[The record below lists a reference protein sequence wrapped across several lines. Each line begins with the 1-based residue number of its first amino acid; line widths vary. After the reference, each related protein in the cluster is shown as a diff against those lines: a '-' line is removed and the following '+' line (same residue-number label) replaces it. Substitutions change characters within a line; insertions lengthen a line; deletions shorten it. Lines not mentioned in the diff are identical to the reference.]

1 MQNKKEKKDRNR
13 STIIVVIL
21 LVLLIIAILFF
32 WNRSRSTGKSTV
44 VEKDAIVS
52 AVDSSDTTERI
63 DTMASHSV
71 NDTDTIVLQS
81 VDTVKKTDVVV
92 KPVKKAVDKV
102 KKMDTVTAVPDT
114 IKIDSSVVTD
124 TVIHK
129 TDPCDSDTTRPWVY
143 PDPSGGRHHEDVSIV
158 FVSDKKAQIE
168 WRFKDATKWNV
179 YDGNPVSIS
188 ATSTIEFTAYDSCN
202 NAMDVRS
209 EYYEIV
215 RGESEKYCPD
225 GMEYVRVSD
234 QQFCIDRYEWPNR
247 KGSRPESF
255 VSKYGASDSC
265 FSKNKRLCTADEWT
279 IACMGPYSWRYP
291 YGQAYEQY
299 ACSTHDTTFRVS
311 GSRPECR
318 SFFGVYD
325 MSGNLAEWTDTK
337 SIENRQFY
345 YVKGG
350 FWESGPQSNCTDKRY
365 SYYPQNRH
373 NPVGFRCCSDIV
385 NK

>member
-1 MQNKKEKKDRNR
+1 MQNRTKQKDSNRN
-13 STIIVVIL
+13 TIIVVVL
-21 LVLLIIAILFF
+21 LILLIIAVLYF
-32 WNRSRSTGKSTV
+32 WNRSRGTGKSSV
-44 VEKDAIVS
+44 VE
-52 AVDSSDTTERI
+52 
-63 DTMASHSV
+63 
-71 NDTDTIVLQS
+71 NDTIVSDVDSKDTVVPHS
-81 VDTVKKTDVVV
+81 VKDSDTVVLISTDTVKNDVVVV
-92 KPVKKAVDKV
+92 KPVKKTVDRV
-102 KKMDTVTAVPDT
+102 KKMDTVTSIPDT
-114 IKIDSSVVTD
+114 LKIDTSAVTD
-124 TVIHK
+124 TVVHK
-129 TDPCDSDTTRPWVY
+129 NNPCESDTTRPWVY
-143 PDPSGGRHHEDVSIV
+143 PDPSGGRHHDDITIV

-168 WRFKDATKWNV
+168 WRFKDALKWNV
-179 YDGNPVSIS
+179 YDGIPITIS
-188 ATSTIEFTAYDSCN
+188 NTSTIEFIAYDSCN

-225 GMEYVRVSD
+225 GMEYVKVAD
-234 QQFCIDRYEWPNR
+234 QRFCIDRYEWPNR

-265 FSKNKRLCTADEWT
+265 FSKGKRLCTADEWT
-279 IACMGPYSWRYP
+279 LACMGPYSWRYP

-311 GSRPECR
+311 GSKPECR

-350 FWESGPQSNCTDKRY
+350 FWESGPQSSCSDKRY

>member
-1 MQNKKEKKDRNR
+1 MQNQKKKKNENR
-13 STIIVVIL
+13 ITIFIIVL
-21 LVLLIIAILFF
+21 LILLIIAFLFF
-32 WNRSRSTGKSTV
+32 WKQSRNVSNSSVVIDNNNTV
-44 VEKDAIVS
+44 SEIKDTAG
-52 AVDSSDTTERI
+52 T
-63 DTMASHSV
+63 HSV
-71 NDTDTIVLQS
+71 KDTDTIVRPHA
-81 VDTVKKTDVVV
+81 DTVKRAVVTVKQIKKNIDTVQKPDTGLTIPDTVKTDTS
-92 KPVKKAVDKV
+92 K
-102 KKMDTVTAVPDT
+102 T
-114 IKIDSSVVTD
+114 ID
-124 TVIHK
+124 TVIQK
-129 TDPCDSDTTRPWVY
+129 TDPCDTDTLKPWVY
-143 PDPSGGRHHEDVSIV
+143 PDPSGGRHHGEVAIV
-158 FVSDKKAQIE
+158 FVTDKKAQIE
-168 WRFKDATKWNV
+168 WRFKDAAKWNV
-179 YDGNPVSIS
+179 YDGTPITIPT
-188 ATSTIEFTAYDSCN
+188 TSTIEFTAYDSCN
-202 NAMDVRS
+202 NAMEIRS

-225 GMEYVRVSD
+225 GMEYVKVAD

-247 KGSRPESF
+247 KDIRPESF

-265 FSKNKRLCTADEWT
+265 FSIGKRLCTADEWT

-311 GSRPECR
+311 GSKPECR

-350 FWESGPQSNCTDKRY
+350 FWESGPQSSCSEKRY

-373 NPVGFRCCSDIV
+373 NPVGFRCCSDIIH
-385 NK
+385 K